1 MKKKQANILFAT
13 LTSVTLVIAGCGGGG
28 GGGDSPAT
36 AAPAPAPTT
45 TPPTAIAGSS
55 ASSSG
60 STGVYTKDGA
70 SYALTP
76 ASGSSAKLLALPN
89 TGSAV
94 GVLTVANVSS
104 TPIST
109 SLPAID
115 GTSVDPVNNV
125 GMAYAYSS
133 GTISIFG
140 LPSHPTK
147 PNAEISTYDT
157 QTVNTGNY
165 SGGSVKIAGAVMN
178 TANKTLVI
186 ATADGF
192 EMVDYS
198 NPAALTKLREV
209 PSLVVN
215 PTTGVEVMENFAFD
229 PKLPVAGT
237 DYAMIITGGREH
249 SQTNPVMTLVD
260 ANTGK
265 VYKPDTA
272 TSALFT
278 TTQYIDSAAV
288 DTTYHVAVL
297 ADESAGT
304 TFVDLTKLTLNATAG
319 TYTLPSAAVNR
330 ITTYIKY
337 DNLAIESTKH
347 LVMMGRGMGGTSMVV
362 GLLKDPAVGLGFSK
376 EVIVNMPAGTDHTG
390 APVYWSGGGDPHG
403 AGAYI
408 TDPSHPTYTT
418 QTALG
423 LWVNMAGTHIAII
436 DLQGVLDGTLAGGTY
451 NPTTTTPKDIVYFK
465 IP

>member
-1 MKKKQANILFAT
+1 MKKKQANILFTT

-36 AAPAPAPTT
+36 AAPAPTT

-109 SLPAID
+109 SLPKVD

-125 GMAYAYSS
+125 GMAFAYGS
-133 GTISIFG
+133 GKISIFG

-157 QTVNTGNY
+157 LTTNYISY
-165 SGGSVKIAGAVMN
+165 SGATATISGAVMN

-192 EMVDYS
+192 EIVDYS
-198 NPAALTKLREV
+198 NPAALTKLREI
-209 PSLVVN
+209 PSLQAN
-215 PTTGVEVMENFAFD
+215 PTAGVEVMENFAFD

-237 DYAMIITGGREH
+237 DHAMIITGGRM
-249 SQTNPVMTLVD
+249 SSKAADPVMTLVD
-260 ANTGK
+260 ANTGT
-265 VYKPDTA
+265 VYKPDAATA
-272 TSALFT
+272 ALFT
-278 TTQYIDSAAV
+278 VSWYIDAAAV

-297 ADESAGT
+297 ADEGAGT
-304 TFVDLTKLTLNATAG
+304 TFVDLTKLTLNATSG
-319 TYTLPSAAVNR
+319 TYTLPSTAVNR
-330 ITTYIKY
+330 ITTYAEY

-347 LVMMGRGMGGTSMVV
+347 LVMMGAGYGGTSMVV

-376 EVIVNMPAGTDHTG
+376 EAKVTMPTGTDDTG
-390 APVYWSGGGDPHG
+390 ATVYWYGSYDPHG

-418 QTALG
+418 PTALG
-423 LWVNMAGTHIAII
+423 LWVNGAGNHIAII
-436 DLQGVLDGTLAGGTY
+436 DLKGVLDGTLAGGTY
-451 NPTTTTPKDIVYFK
+451 NPAATTPKDIAYFK